1 MCGSVDVIDGV
12 VVVGVAIDG
21 AVVVDGVVVVAGVRC
36 RCCCCRRRYRT
47 AQTWKRRKNIW
58 VGQSK
63 LFVSQTNKH
72 SDNNKTTN
80 SGKTQAGCGR
90 RCDCDHD
97 R

>member
-47 AQTWKRRKNIW
+47 AQTWKRRKIIL

-63 LFVSQTNKH
+63 LFVSQTSKQT
-72 SDNNKTTN
+72 DNRKNDKF
-80 SGKTQAGCGR
+80 GEIPGR
-90 RCDCDHD
+90 MWSSL
-97 R
+97 